1 MGDVKK
7 RWSVTYT
14 KHVKQKRKVYQDG
27 FLELHDSSHKIML
40 YDDCEKLL
48 ICRIVKNDDVVKSGE
63 TLEFNSYLV
72 DIGDLEGDH
81 KNIPNAN
88 LPERDKKITDEAGLV
103 RGRKFKHNSVPVD
116 RKPDSGKYK
125 APSCSLSPSQKI
137 IREFKKNEMNKYGAP
152 RNCPDPTKP
161 SYSEWIVLYTT
172 QITQKAK
179 KYHDGILR
187 VATCGSQ
194 GRQVTLYDVSKR
206 PLDSRFLK
214 TGEAIGSGES
224 LAFDGHLVDIQEPE
238 GDHKPPVD
246 LKVQGR
252 NCTASGRTGL
262 SDGQETH
269 RSSIEIGRSASS
281 ESVLPPPNCLKPV
294 KTFMREWHALYTTQI
309 SQKAKKYHS
318 GILRLAS
325 CNSYQ
330 MQATLLNEDGTIL
343 SHKYLKSFEDV
354 RSGSTFELPKYLVE
368 VGEPRTCPEGEP
380 PKSDSSGKDLDTN
393 FSGFHVENFKLE
405 RSVPID
411 KPLCDE
417 FKKNEMN
424 KYGAPRNC
432 PDNTKSSFSEWI
444 VLYTTQITQ
453 KAKKYHDGILRVA
466 TCGYQG
472 RQVTLYDTG
481 RRLLDSRFLKKDE
494 VIGSGESLALDGHLV
509 DIGEPEG
516 DHRPPEELK
525 VPGRNCTAGG
535 KTGFTHG
542 RLTQPS
548 TSVEIENSSS
558 SNSMSPLNGLKAIK
572 TFTRGEPSKSA
583 SSEKDRDCSA
593 IDVDNFKRER
603 RVPIDNPLR
612 DASGILSILKKTM
625 TQEGSVPLMST
636 SVKECRALQSSE
648 FIQFDPHHQVE
659 RHLVRDSN
667 SENSEAD
674 NHGEETCKRLKPDTL
689 LPIQITKSADFEN
702 IGELQLK
709 YTFTS
714 SSSVRSRAS
723 DISSPTNSDPECTD
737 KSILR
742 PVSSVEKPQV
752 LDAFKLN
759 CPDNFQPPTASVPN
773 DGTIWNFPK
782 SISSNVS
789 SSCHGNPFSEEL
801 NIRTSPPPE
810 ETRWHD
816 GDCSGGIMNSN
827 GCKSHESSDSGRQNS
842 KENKSTCKMDEIPS
856 FDLGF

>member
-103 RGRKFKHNSVPVD
+103 RGRKFKHNSVPV
-116 RKPDSGKYK
+116 
-125 APSCSLSPSQKI
+125 
-137 IREFKKNEMNKYGAP
+137 EFKKNEMNKYGAP

-411 KPLCDE
+411 KPLCD
-417 FKKNEMN
+417 
-424 KYGAPRNC
+424 
-432 PDNTKSSFSEWI
+432 EWI

-782 SISSNVS
+782 SISSN
-789 SSCHGNPFSEEL
+789 
-801 NIRTSPPPE
+801 E

>member
-14 KHVKQKRKVYQDG
+14 KHVQQKRKVYQDG

-40 YDDCEKLL
+40 YDYCEKLL
-48 ICRIVKNDDVVKSGE
+48 ICRIAKNDDVVKSGE

-81 KNIPNAN
+81 MNIPNAN

-103 RGRKFKHNSVPVD
+103 RGRKFKHNSVPV
-116 RKPDSGKYK
+116 
-125 APSCSLSPSQKI
+125 
-137 IREFKKNEMNKYGAP
+137 EFKKNEMNKYGAP
-152 RNCPDPTKP
+152 RSCPDPTKP

-214 TGEAIGSGES
+214 KGEVIGSGES

-269 RSSIEIGRSASS
+269 HSSIEIGRSASS
-281 ESVLPPPNCLKPV
+281 DSVLPPPNCLKPV

-330 MQATLLNEDGTIL
+330 MQVGYATLLNEDGTIL
-343 SHKYLKSFEDV
+343 SRKYLKSFEDV
-354 RSGSTFELPKYLVE
+354 RNGSTFELPKYLVE

-380 PKSDSSGKDLDTN
+380 PKSNCSGKGLDTN
-393 FSGFHVENFKLE
+393 FSGFHVENFKLK
-405 RSVPID
+405 RSVLID

-432 PDNTKSSFSEWI
+432 PDDTKSSSSEWI

-542 RLTQPS
+542 RQTQPS
-548 TSVEIENSSS
+548 TSVEIENSGS

-583 SSEKDRDCSA
+583 SSEKDKDFSA

-648 FIQFDPHHQVE
+648 FIQFDPQHQVE

-667 SENSEAD
+667 SENSEAH

-702 IGELQLK
+702 IGESQLK

-723 DISSPTNSDPECTD
+723 DISSPTDSDPECTD

-759 CPDNFQPPTASVPN
+759 CPDSFQPPTASVPN
-773 DGTIWNFPK
+773 DGTIGNFPK

-810 ETRWHD
+810 ETRWHE
-816 GDCSGGIMNSN
+816 GDCSGVITNSN

-842 KENKSTCKMDEIPS
+842 KENKSACKMDEIPS

>member
-14 KHVKQKRKVYQDG
+14 KHVKQKRKIYQDG

-48 ICRIVKNDDVVKSGE
+48 ICRIAKNDDVVKSGE

-103 RGRKFKHNSVPVD
+103 CGRKFKHNSVPV
-116 RKPDSGKYK
+116 
-125 APSCSLSPSQKI
+125 
-137 IREFKKNEMNKYGAP
+137 EFKKNEMNKYGAP
-152 RNCPDPTKP
+152 RTCPDATKP

-194 GRQVTLYDVSKR
+194 GRQVTLYDVSRR
-206 PLDSRFLK
+206 PLDTRFLK
-214 TGEAIGSGES
+214 KGEVIGSGES

-281 ESVLPPPNCLKPV
+281 DSVLPPPNCLKPV

-343 SHKYLKSFEDV
+343 SRKYLKSFEDV

-368 VGEPRTCPEGEP
+368 VGEPWTCPEGEP
-380 PKSDSSGKDLDTN
+380 PKSDCSGKDLDTN

-411 KPLCDE
+411 KPLCDGKL
-417 FKKNEMN
+417 FTLQNRCLRYDSALFM
-424 KYGAPRNC
+424 YFFHGAFVSHCIITPH
-432 PDNTKSSFSEWI
+432 
-444 VLYTTQITQ
+444 LYTTSE
-453 KAKKYHDGILRVA
+453 
-466 TCGYQG
+466 
-472 RQVTLYDTG
+472 VTLYDTG

-494 VIGSGESLALDGHLV
+494 VIGSGESLALDVHLI

-535 KTGFTHG
+535 KTGFTPG
-542 RLTQPS
+542 RQTQPR
-548 TSVEIENSSS
+548 TSVEIENSGS
-558 SNSMSPLNGLKAIK
+558 SNSMSPLNGLKAIR

-583 SSEKDRDCSA
+583 SSEKDRDFSA
-593 IDVDNFKRER
+593 IDVDTFKQER

-636 SVKECRALQSSE
+636 SVKECRALQFSE
-648 FIQFDPHHQVE
+648 FIQFDPQHQVE

-667 SENSEAD
+667 SENIEAH
-674 NHGEETCKRLKPDTL
+674 NHGDETCKRLKPDTL

-702 IGELQLK
+702 IGESQLK

-742 PVSSVEKPQV
+742 PVSSDEKPQV
-752 LDAFKLN
+752 LDALKLN
-759 CPDNFQPPTASVPN
+759 CPDNCQPPTASVPN
-773 DGTIWNFPK
+773 DGTIGNFRK

-789 SSCHGNPFSEEL
+789 LSCHGNPFSEEL

-810 ETRWHD
+810 ETKWHE
-816 GDCSGGIMNSN
+816 GDCSSVITNSN

-856 FDLGF
+856 FDLGIRALQQLSESLILTAKNAPG